1 MFRRLTLFLALLCGA
16 QGLLATD
23 RTYELLT
30 APHVRDK
37 IRIQLS
43 ADRKGIEY
51 QKDQET
57 RFADLAEGTTFALHD
72 QADIVFRDFNPF
84 LYSISTSQKTE
95 PDPNFGS
102 IVKFLDAAQAT
113 AGNLT
118 PRMAAF
124 IEGIS
129 DDEDCDT
136 YASDPGPNCKSLERF
151 ECLLKKAVKLSAD
164 FGVSQTDFNTWK
176 ADSTS
181 AAGVRQTRTAIGKKV
196 DGLSTSIKEL
206 ADTLGK
212 IDKLRDSLVFEACTG
227 QCTKDCQDQCRSTLA
242 KGSEELKQC
251 ENDCPKDCTGSN
263 LEIALLYTDVQKTG
277 DVALQAKRELK
288 AGLEKLSKT
297 LEPYQPESAW
307 REDHPSDYIIAKPKG
322 DPENVILFTV
332 TIMDRSFGID
342 NGILKVEEKVATTT
356 TFRLRKYSALVPEIG
371 GGMLFSN
378 LKYPRYG
385 TEQKDGKT
393 LVKKIKDENA
403 DLSAAV
409 VLNMYTRLGYDSF
422 VYPGFQLGVTNAKD
436 FPGFLFGFQARF
448 TRPRALSISAG
459 ALVTWYKD
467 LDQLKPGQEISGT
480 AALEEDLE
488 LKRAPVS
495 AYFGIQYNF

>member
-1 MFRRLTLFLALLCGA
+1 MFRRLTLFLALFCSA
-16 QGLLATD
+16 QVLLATD

-51 QKDQET
+51 QKDEEA
-57 RFADLAEGTTFALHD
+57 RFADLAEGITFALHD

-84 LYSISTSQKTE
+84 LYSVSSSQKME

-102 IVKFLDAAQAT
+102 IVKFLDAARAT
-113 AGNLT
+113 GENLT
-118 PRMAAF
+118 GLFAA
-124 IEGIS
+124 ILELPGGGAS
-129 DDEDCDT
+129 DCDDL
-136 YASDPGPNCKSLERF
+136 ASDPGPNCKSLARF
-151 ECLLKKAVKLSAD
+151 KCLLEKAAKLSNDDEIDQDD
-164 FGVSQTDFNTWK
+164 FK
-176 ADSTS
+176 AWRDDSTS
-181 AAGVRQTRTAIGKKV
+181 AVGVRKAREAI
-196 DGLSTSIKEL
+196 D
-206 ADTLGK
+206 AK
-212 IDKLRDSLVFEACTG
+212 IDKLSDNTKSLAATLAEIEKLRTSISFEACPG
-227 QCTKDCQDQCRSTLA
+227 QCTGECRKACGETPSREC
-242 KGSEELKQC
+242 EES
-251 ENDCPKDCTGSN
+251 CTRSCSGFD
-263 LEIALLYTDVQKTG
+263 LEIALLYSDVQKTG
-277 DVALQAKRELK
+277 EVSLKSKNELK
-288 AGLEKLSKT
+288 TALKDLSDKLKSN
-297 LEPYQPESAW
+297 YESPAAW

-322 DPENVILFTV
+322 DPENVNLFTV
-332 TIMDRSFGID
+332 TIKDRKFVAD
-342 NGILKVEEKVATTT
+342 NGTFKIEEKEATSK

-371 GGMLFSN
+371 GGVLYSN

-409 VLNMYTRLGYDSF
+409 VLNMYTRLGFDSF
-422 VYPGFQLGVTNAKD
+422 VYPGFQIGVANAKD